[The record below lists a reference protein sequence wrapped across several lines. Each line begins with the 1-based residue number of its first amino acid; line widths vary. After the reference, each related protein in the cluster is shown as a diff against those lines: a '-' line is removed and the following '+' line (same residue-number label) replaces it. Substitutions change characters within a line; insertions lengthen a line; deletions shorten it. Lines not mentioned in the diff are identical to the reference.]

1 MTIYDI
7 KNSINSE
14 AWSILPERLEG
25 LKHRLE
31 TPNRK
36 APISSQEALYEAE
49 ASIAIVPIHGDLVKA
64 GGLSDEDCAACG
76 VVDYDNLYS
85 ELSFLGEQGFSYV
98 ILDID
103 SGGGMN
109 RGLFELGQLIQ
120 NLGNAA
126 NIIAY
131 TSGVCAS
138 AAYFIAA
145 QCNEFFCSPSS
156 TIGSI
161 GTAFPRLDTSAAL
174 DKEGVEIA
182 FIASDPKKF
191 WGCPQFP
198 LTEEEIA
205 WREAEVERL
214 TNEFKS
220 GILQNRTISPEYLNS
235 SVYDGLA
242 AVRHNFA
249 DGTFNSLGD
258 LLRALTQ

>member
-31 TPNRK
+31 TPHKNG
-36 APISSQEALYEAE
+36 PQSSQNGLYEAE
-49 ASIAIVPIHGDLVKA
+49 ASIAIIPIHGDLVKA
-64 GGLSDEDCAACG
+64 GGLSDEDCSACG
-76 VVDYDNLYS
+76 VVDYDNLYP
-85 ELSFLGEQGFSYV
+85 ELEFIGEQGFSYA

-103 SGGGMN
+103 SGGGMH
-109 RGLFELGQLIQ
+109 RGLPELGQLIQ
-120 NLGNAA
+120 KLGNSI
-126 NIIAY
+126 NVIAY

-138 AAYFIAA
+138 AAYYIAA

-156 TIGSI
+156 AIGSI

-182 FIASDPKKF
+182 FIASDAKKF

-220 GILQNRTISPEYLNS
+220 GILQNRTISPEYLNG
-235 SVYDGLA
+235 SVYDGVT
-242 AVRHNFA
+242 AVKYNFA